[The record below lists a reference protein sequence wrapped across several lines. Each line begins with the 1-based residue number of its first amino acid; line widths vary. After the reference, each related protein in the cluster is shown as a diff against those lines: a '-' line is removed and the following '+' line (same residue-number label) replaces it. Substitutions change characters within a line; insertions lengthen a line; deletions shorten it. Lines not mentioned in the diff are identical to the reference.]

1 MIGEETSAGA
11 SPIGLSFIDLVSGGF
26 GAAFFLFLIF
36 VTLPITVVET
46 GGGGDQYIDLRL
58 EWESATRLEVVV
70 GFTPED
76 GTVERYLRLS
86 DRDVRVDPASGE
98 VTTLDAPFWQDL
110 FVFGYAGRSESRMQ
124 PADGTVRTATLVRM
138 IRPCAGRYRFFVNAT
153 GFAGQSFNFDE
164 APSPTEF
171 SLFFRAVDDRGTVQ
185 FDPTTL
191 LLEEFDGRSGA
202 FRPPRT
208 GAADENEPVPL
219 VGFADPTD
227 PAFEFR
233 SRAASESLTC
243 ME

>member
-46 GGGGDQYIDLRL
+46 GGGGDQYIDIRL
-58 EWESATRLEVVV
+58 EWESATRLEIIV
-70 GFTPED
+70 GFTPDE
-76 GTVERYLRLS
+76 GTIERYLRLS

-98 VTTLDAPFWQDL
+98 VKTLDDPFWQDL
-110 FVFGYAGRSESRMQ
+110 FVFGYAGRAESRMESV
-124 PADGTVRTATLVRM
+124 DGTMRTTTLFRM

-153 GFAGQSFNFDE
+153 GFAKQSFSFNE
-164 APSPTEF
+164 PPSPTEF
-171 SLFFRAVDDRGTVQ
+171 RLFFRAVDDRGAVQ
-185 FDPTTL
+185 FEPTTL

-202 FRPPRT
+202 FRPPRS
-208 GAADENEPVPL
+208 GVADANEPVHL
-219 VGFADPTD
+219 VGFADPDD

-233 SRAASESLTC
+233 SLSASESLTC
-243 ME
+243 MR